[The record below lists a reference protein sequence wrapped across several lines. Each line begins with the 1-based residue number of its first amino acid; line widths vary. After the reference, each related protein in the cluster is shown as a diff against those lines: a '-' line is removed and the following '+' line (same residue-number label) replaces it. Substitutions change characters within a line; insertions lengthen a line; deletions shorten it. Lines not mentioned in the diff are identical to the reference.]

1 MNINS
6 SENLI
11 SPGLI
16 VIPERIIRNI
26 KKMIS
31 IAGSPKRLW
40 PHVKTHKLREIIDF
54 QKEYVII
61 KFFTPRLKNNFIGK
75 VICSISNPS

>member
-16 VIPERIIRNI
+16 IIPEKIIENI

-40 PHVKTHKLREIIDF
+40 PHVKTLKLRDIVDF
-54 QKEYVII
+54 QKE
-61 KFFTPRLKNNFIGK
+61 
-75 VICSISNPS
+75 